1 MWGAEPGKGRK
12 KPKGDKHSKCLG
24 ESQPNVGRR
33 AQKRQ
38 EKPQGEQ
45 ERVLRSMMAPY
56 KDKFD
61 TAGEIIMAI
70 SVKLQVFEG
79 PLDLLLHLIDKNK
92 IDIYDIPIAEI
103 TDQYLDYVRQMEH
116 EDMDVTSEFMVMA
129 ATLIDIKCRMLLP
142 KEVNEEGEEEDPRE
156 ELVRQL
162 LEYKEYK
169 VLSQKLREY
178 MDRAGDLVCRKQQLP
193 PEVASFRPE
202 VNTEELFEGVTLER
216 LHEIF
221 TFVLKRQED
230 KVDPI
235 RSKFGHIEREEVSL
249 PDKLNYVEIYT
260 RKNRRVSFRKLLERQ
275 KGKMQVIVTFL
286 AVLELMKLGL
296 VQVTQ
301 ESTFGEI
308 EIESLEDIND
318 TTRVGDSYTE
328 DT

>member
-1 MWGAEPGKGRK
+1 MEHGTGNSVEHETGNSVEHETGVHEINIP
-12 KPKGDKHSKCLG
+12 HSFHCL
-24 ESQPNVGRR
+24 RTLHH
-33 AQKRQ
+33 
-38 EKPQGEQ
+38 
-45 ERVLRSMMAPY
+45 LRI
-56 KDKFD
+56 
-61 TAGEIIMAI
+61 TMAI
-70 SVKLQVFEG
+70 PVKLQAFEG

-103 TDQYLDYVRQMEH
+103 TDQYLDYVRKMDH

-142 KEVNEEGEEEDPRE
+142 KEADEEGEEEDPRE

-169 VLSQKLREY
+169 VLAQKLREC
-178 MDRAGDLVCRKQQLP
+178 MDRAGDVVCRKQQLP
-193 PEVASFRPE
+193 PEVAAYRPE
-202 VNTEELFEGVTLER
+202 VNTEELFAGVTLDR

-221 TFVLKRQED
+221 AFVLKRQED

-249 PDKLNYVEIYT
+249 PDKLNFVEIYT
-260 RKNRRVSFRKLLERQ
+260 RKNRKVSFRKLLEKQ
-275 KGKMQVIVTFL
+275 KGRMQVIVTFL
-286 AVLELMKLGL
+286 AVLELMKLGRI
-296 VQVTQ
+296 QVTQ

-318 TTRVGDSYTE
+318 TSRVGDSYSE
-328 DT
+328 DA